1 MATTL
6 NASMPES
13 KPRTRWLGQQVET
26 DSEDEE
32 DDIEVFWETTSI
44 MSGVPTISPNKM
56 PTTTTT
62 TTTTSTPPRTTS
74 TSRTTTA
81 AGHMTHLAGQKR
93 PANAS
98 PPPSYSSSSTATK
111 TASAVA
117 TAAASLAR
125 RRKKRAGEGCDVP
138 IGQAVDSKTLK
149 MVGQLA
155 IKFSTRS
162 SSAAA
167 AAAVAANASRQS
179 VGAKKNHSAPFLPLR
194 DSTGRMVNVNSARTG
209 MTTESKGKTVAR
221 AATVNPQTAPSGTL
235 LDQRARTA
243 RRSPPTLISV
253 APRANHSTSHASSS
267 RASVADTS
275 LRSTNVLT
283 TSVTRV
289 EPIEE
294 SRPKSDDFDDL
305 FDGDDSF
312 EHILSQYDEESL
324 ISNATTIISSQSMGT
339 TTVCKN
345 DQAKPAVPEQKRS
358 DRILHGVGGQVATKM
373 TTSPLPRLPHASST
387 RSEVAARG
395 ASPRRSARA
404 AVTRTT
410 KSAAAPVTR
419 VMTTTTTAPTASTT
433 KAPARPLPIQR
444 TVSSSSCSQAEAQER
459 LQQELQSLAEQ
470 DVSFWSEEGAEV

>member
-1 MATTL
+1 MATTF

-44 MSGVPTISPNKM
+44 MSGVPTILPNKM
-56 PTTTTT
+56 PT

-74 TSRTTTA
+74 TSTTTTA

-98 PPPSYSSSSTATK
+98 PPPSFSSSSTATK

-117 TAAASLAR
+117 TTAASFAR

-167 AAAVAANASRQS
+167 AAANASRQS
-179 VGAKKNHSAPFLPLR
+179 VGAKQNHSAPFLPLR
-194 DSTGRMVNVNSARTG
+194 DSTGRMVNVNSARTW
-209 MTTESKGKTVAR
+209 MTTESKGKAVVR
-221 AATVNPQTAPSGTL
+221 AATAPSGAP
-235 LDQRARTA
+235 LDQQARTA

-253 APRANHSTSHASSS
+253 APRANHSTPHTSSP
-267 RASVADTS
+267 RASVTDTS
-275 LRSTNVLT
+275 LRSTNALT
-283 TSVTRV
+283 TSVIRV

-339 TTVCKN
+339 TTVRKN

-358 DRILHGVGGQVATKM
+358 DRTLHDVGKQVATKM
-373 TTSPLPRLPHASST
+373 TTSPLPRVPNASST

-395 ASPRRSARA
+395 ALPRRSARA

-410 KSAAAPVTR
+410 KSATAPVTR

-444 TVSSSSCSQAEAQER
+444 RVSSSSCSQAEAQER

-470 DVSFWSEEGAEV
+470 DVSFWSEEGDEV